1 MVDSCNRVVL
11 RGWQAACAFVCV
23 WEEEL
28 GVSSFAG
35 FCSNPSVVPPCPGM
49 AGGWIPPPPCQRL
62 LAGLL
67 ESWIPPISSQTEEI
81 VGWTS
86 PACCKH
92 EEEIDYIPTIIF
104 IWTRQSLAART
115 TFHKLL
121 RLLMV
126 SLDQVQSS
134 TVLISLSLSLSL
146 SLSYVNP
153 FGEK

>member
-1 MVDSCNRVVL
+1 
-11 RGWQAACAFVCV
+11 
-23 WEEEL
+23 
-28 GVSSFAG
+28 
-35 FCSNPSVVPPCPGM
+35 
-49 AGGWIPPPPCQRL
+49 
-62 LAGLL
+62 
-67 ESWIPPISSQTEEI
+67 
-81 VGWTS
+81 
-86 PACCKH
+86 
-92 EEEIDYIPTIIF
+92 
-104 IWTRQSLAART
+104 LAART